1 MATKRKTATTANNKA
16 SASSTH
22 LPPTGAADVKNAA
35 APFLSATGAVRK
47 YPGRV
52 TVYYNHPR
60 SIIFKVTDSHG
71 VEQSVL
77 INGNATNLRGLPKG
91 ILPAA
96 GTFGRTADVDGELWE
111 AVEAKYKNMPIFRN
125 GLIFAVSTEDAA
137 KAELRDRRGP
147 RNGHEPIDPTRARTE
162 PDKDKD

>member
-1 MATKRKTATTANNKA
+1 MATKRKTASTANSKA
-16 SASSTH
+16 SASSPH

-35 APFLSATGAVRK
+35 APFLSTTETVRK

-60 SIIFKVTDSHG
+60 SIIFKVMDSHG

-96 GTFGRTADVDGELWE
+96 GTFGRTPDVDGELWE
-111 AVEAKYKNMPIFRN
+111 AVESKYSKMPIFRN

-137 KAELRDRRGP
+137 KSELRDRRGL
-147 RNGHEPIDPTRARTE
+147 RNGFEPITPRQAGSREDT
-162 PDKDKD
+162 KD

>member
-1 MATKRKTATTANNKA
+1 MATKRKTATTANSKA

-22 LPPTGAADVKNAA
+22 LAPTGAADVKNAA
-35 APFLSATGAVRK
+35 APFLSATGTVRK

-60 SIIFKVTDSHG
+60 SIIFKITDSHG

-96 GTFGRTADVDGELWE
+96 GTFGRTPDVDGELWE
-111 AVEAKYKNMPIFRN
+111 SVEAKYTKMPIFRN
-125 GLIFAVSTEDAA
+125 GLIFAVSAGDTA
-137 KAELRDRRGP
+137 KSELEARKGL
-147 RNGHEPIDPTRARTE
+147 RNGYEPIDPKHTRTE
-162 PDKDKD
+162 PKSDND

>member
-1 MATKRKTATTANNKA
+1 MAIKRKTATTANNKA

-60 SIIFKVTDSHG
+60 SIIFKVT
-71 VEQSVL
+71 
-77 INGNATNLRGLPKG
+77 NLRGLPKG

-96 GTFGRTADVDGELWE
+96 GTFGRTPDVDGELWE
-111 AVEAKYKNMPIFRN
+111 AIEAKYSKMPIFRN

-137 KAELRDRRGP
+137 KSELRDRRGL
-147 RNGHEPIDPTRARTE
+147 RNGFEPITPRQAGSREDT
-162 PDKDKD
+162 KD